1 MNPISATIKSHFA
14 QGYIVELEDGTEA
27 HLRLPEL
34 IDRERELHIAGNEK
48 LMYGKNISVY
58 LVYRDET
65 YCSVSQLSPSERQQ
79 RQTMAEKK
87 ATAQKECALGDIYV
101 VRVDRECNWGYLC
114 SEIGG
119 DVSGAIKKPTIAL
132 ETGQHLSVVVVGK
145 NDVGDPYFEPDRK

>member
-1 MNPISATIKSHFA
+1 MNPIPATIKSHFA

-34 IDRERELHIAGNEK
+34 IGREREIHIAGNEK
-48 LMYGKNISVY
+48 LIYGENILVY

-79 RQTMAEKK
+79 RQITAERK
-87 ATAQKECALGDIYV
+87 ATAQKECDLGDVYV
-101 VRVDRECNWGYLC
+101 VRVDQESDWGYLC

-132 ETGQHLSVVVVGK
+132 EIGQHLSAMVVGK
-145 NDVGDPYFEPDRK
+145 NDVGDPYFEPHHR